1 MDAPAQTTA
10 RSWRGAARWIWHF
23 VVRWA
28 PIMVALQV
36 SFEVLL
42 RSNWFL
48 RNPDL
53 DPGQAATV
61 VVFVPAGLWAVADG
75 YRLVPTGQAVALWA
89 VVGAA
94 MVLAAHLFTA
104 VLGVSQ
110 GMTLTVVETAR
121 WAAAALDLAALHAVP
136 AGMLVLLGAGLH
148 HLRSAPATGQPTTTA
163 EGRPVA

>member
-1 MDAPAQTTA
+1 MDAPAQTST

-23 VVRWA
+23 LARWG
-28 PIMVALQV
+28 PIMVALQL

-42 RSNWFL
+42 RNDWFL

-104 VLGVSQ
+104 VRGVTQ
-110 GMTLTVVETAR
+110 GTTLTVAETAR
-121 WAAAALDLAALHAVP
+121 WAGAALDLAVLHAVP

-148 HLRSAPATGQPTTTA
+148 HLRSTRATGQSTTTA
-163 EGRPVA
+163 DDGR

>member
-1 MDAPAQTTA
+1 MDAPAQTPA
-10 RSWRGAARWIWHF
+10 RPWRGALRWIGHF
-23 VVRWA
+23 LVRWV

-42 RSNWFL
+42 RSDWFL

-53 DPGQAATV
+53 DPGQAATLI
-61 VVFVPAGLWAVADG
+61 VFVPAGLWAVADG

-89 VVGAA
+89 AVGAA

-104 VLGVSQ
+104 VLGVTQ
-110 GMTLTVVETAR
+110 GMALTVVEAAR
-121 WAAAALDLAALHAVP
+121 WAGAALDLAVLHAVP

-148 HLRSAPATGQPTTTA
+148 HLRSTRATRQSTTPS
-163 EGRPVA
+163 EGGR

>member
-42 RSNWFL
+42 RSDWFL

-53 DPGQAATV
+53 DPGQAVTV

-94 MVLAAHLFTA
+94 MVLAAHLCTA
-104 VLGVSQ
+104 VLGVTQ
-110 GMTLTVVETAR
+110 GMALTVGEAAR
-121 WAAAALDLAALHAVP
+121 WAGAALDLAVLHAVP
-136 AGMLVLLGAGLH
+136 AGLLVLLGAGLH
-148 HLRSAPATGQPTTTA
+148 HLWSTRATAQSTTTA
-163 EGRPVA
+163 GGGR

>member
-42 RSNWFL
+42 RSDWFL

-53 DPGQAATV
+53 DPGQAVTV

-136 AGMLVLLGAGLH
+136 AGMIVLLGAGLH
-148 HLRSAPATGQPTTTA
+148 HLRSTRATRQSTTPS
-163 EGRPVA
+163 EGGR

>member
-1 MDAPAQTTA
+1 MEAPAQMPT
-10 RSWRGAARWIWHF
+10 RPWRGALRWILHF
-23 VVRWA
+23 LVRWA
-28 PIMVALQV
+28 PIMVALHV

-42 RSNWFL
+42 RNDWFL
-48 RNPDL
+48 RNPYL

-61 VVFVPAGLWAVADG
+61 VAFLPAGLWAVADG
-75 YRLVPTGQAVALWA
+75 YRLVPTGQVVALWA

-110 GMTLTVVETAR
+110 GMTLTVVESAR
-121 WAAAALDLAALHAVP
+121 WAGAALDLAVLHAVP

-148 HLRSAPATGQPTTTA
+148 HLRSTRATRQSTTTA
-163 EGRPVA
+163 EGGR